1 MSFVCSEVEN
11 MSISTNYYEF
21 IKQMY
26 SNVTKY
32 IKKYKEDTGEYFKKL
47 VKIQEKYKQKLNG
60 VEELKKINNINTSHI
75 ISLSNNLFDV
85 INVQVNNLKIFLVEV
100 EDIIKSFEKTLKEK
114 NTMSTG
120 YLNEYEDC
128 KNNLQKKYKEI
139 EKAKISFFDN
149 ASYTE
154 NLIYN
159 FNQPKTKTQKE
170 LDTQNITKT
179 MIDNSIKATKK
190 YETEYTNLVKS
201 AKNYEDKFF
210 ELTGNSIDNMKRISC
225 EMLTKMKDNIVNFL
239 LNIKNCF
246 KLPLGEIDT
255 FLPQLVNLDEN
266 KNIEEI
272 INSTYKKDNN
282 LIRVQTEKYQIKLIP
297 SSNKD
302 MFNDEDLIYV
312 VEEPEI
318 LKTVKEMENNFN
330 LIVKG
335 RIEEINSPE
344 KMRCLYLTY
353 KLLSFSKKCKIEF
366 NSLVNYME
374 NNNNNNENK
383 ININI
388 IEEIGITDD
397 EIQELSKLLEKNEN
411 RLLFLRKL
419 NNFRAF
425 GNLEFPKREF
435 HITCNIFNQISKVI
449 KEDKNLEAQLA
460 IVLLSETYYKIEKE
474 KKVYILKYI
483 KNNKI
488 FHEKEFW
495 NDFINKSILKE
506 VQRTLK
512 NDLKNNKIEN
522 GSQKKNFGKLVF
534 AQILP
539 IMRTMIEFELD
550 EKIIYELL
558 ENLVS
563 YYKLDEESKQMLFSM
578 LSINGTEKQNEIND
592 KCEKILELSCIEED
606 ENEYRETIF
615 ETVKN
620 IKNLKLNQKKENNVK
635 DEKKEEK
642 EEEEKEEKGEKGEK
656 KEKDENQKMV
666 KSTNSD
672 EFEEINK
679 EMIKDDVEDDI
690 EEEIEENKINEN
702 EVNAEK
708 K

>member
-1 MSFVCSEVEN
+1 
-11 MSISTNYYEF
+11 
-21 IKQMY
+21 
-26 SNVTKY
+26 
-32 IKKYKEDTGEYFKKL
+32 
-47 VKIQEKYKQKLNG
+47 
-60 VEELKKINNINTSHI
+60 
-75 ISLSNNLFDV
+75 
-85 INVQVNNLKIFLVEV
+85 
-100 EDIIKSFEKTLKEK
+100 
-114 NTMSTG
+114 
-120 YLNEYEDC
+120 
-128 KNNLQKKYKEI
+128 
-139 EKAKISFFDN
+139 
-149 ASYTE
+149 
-154 NLIYN
+154 
-159 FNQPKTKTQKE
+159 
-170 LDTQNITKT
+170 
-179 MIDNSIKATKK
+179 
-190 YETEYTNLVKS
+190 
-201 AKNYEDKFF
+201 
-210 ELTGNSIDNMKRISC
+210 
-225 EMLTKMKDNIVNFL
+225 
-239 LNIKNCF
+239 
-246 KLPLGEIDT
+246 
-255 FLPQLVNLDEN
+255 
-266 KNIEEI
+266 
-272 INSTYKKDNN
+272 
-282 LIRVQTEKYQIKLIP
+282 
-297 SSNKD
+297 
-302 MFNDEDLIYV
+302 
-312 VEEPEI
+312 
-318 LKTVKEMENNFN
+318 
-330 LIVKG
+330 
-335 RIEEINSPE
+335 
-344 KMRCLYLTY
+344 
-353 KLLSFSKKCKIEF
+353 
-366 NSLVNYME
+366 
-374 NNNNNNENK
+374 
-383 ININI
+383 
-388 IEEIGITDD
+388 
-397 EIQELSKLLEKNEN
+397 
-411 RLLFLRKL
+411 
-419 NNFRAF
+419 
-425 GNLEFPKREF
+425 
-435 HITCNIFNQISKVI
+435 VI

-506 VQRTLK
+506 VQRSLK

-642 EEEEKEEKGEKGEK
+642 EEEEKQEKEEKGEK

-666 KSTNSD
+666 KSINSD